1 MPPTV
6 VSIVFLVL
14 VPVFGYYLPGSS
26 PSDAKDKASDIP
38 MRTLITDPA
47 VLLLFSVIALGYGS
61 IAFLDPVL
69 APHLE
74 SSLGVSVAQVGLIF
88 VVPCFVYGVGAP
100 ISGFAADKSGP
111 FTTMAA
117 GLLLLALSLMLL
129 APFPRSIPLT
139 VGSQIIALVG
149 LGGLS
154 VAPRCLTRSMYWRVA
169 QSVLGLGAAMALIP
183 AMPGVML
190 VASKYSPTGSTSE
203 GMGVRGGSL
212 WWRWSTE
219 QLSPLTGL
227 VCCAECISAVV
238 GGAVCW

>member
-26 PSDAKDKASDIP
+26 PSDAKNKASDIP

-111 FTTMAA
+111 FTTMVA

-149 LGGLS
+149 LAGLS
-154 VAPRCLTRSMYWRVA
+154 VLRVVSHAPCTG
-169 QSVLGLGAAMALIP
+169 VL
-183 AMPGVML
+183 
-190 VASKYSPTGSTSE
+190 
-203 GMGVRGGSL
+203 R
-212 WWRWSTE
+212 R
-219 QLSPLTGL
+219 
-227 VCCAECISAVV
+227 
-238 GGAVCW
+238 VCWGWALQWRLQWNR